1 MSGLALSLSVIGRE
15 PVVVTVKQLREVRL
29 LPVQFTAPPTPNLL
43 VLLAPVIFGS
53 VSTVWVIADDVLE
66 LRLLALLYTA
76 VIESLPTASAVVV
89 QVAVSGEPWLSV

>member
-1 MSGLALSLSVIGRE
+1 
-15 PVVVTVKQLREVRL
+15 L

-66 LRLLALLYTA
+66 L
-76 VIESLPTASAVVV
+76 
-89 QVAVSGEPWLSV
+89 